1 MSLEK
6 SHRNCRRGCASQK
19 SAGVLLDRTGCLM
32 ANFST
37 ALASGFCFSDQTFVR
52 LVRHPAEENGQREA
66 FAARQSVAGRSP
78 VSEIFCVV
86 SDVHFTDP
94 VSFGSK
100 TCRDRHRQEPPTLL
114 RAFRLSNS
122 ANRAFQDS
130 ARQEFFR
137 SAQTSPDLS

>member
-6 SHRNCRRGCASQK
+6 SHRNCRCCCASQK
-19 SAGVLLDRTGCLM
+19 SAGVLLDRTCLV

-37 ALASGFCFSDQTFVR
+37 ALASGFCFSDQSFVR
-52 LVRHPAEENGQREA
+52 LVRNPAEENGQRET
-66 FAARQSVAGRSP
+66 FAARQSTTRRSP

-100 TCRDRHRQEPPTLL
+100 TYRDRHRQEEPTLL

-122 ANRAFQDS
+122 ASQAFRDS
-130 ARQEFFR
+130 ALRESFR
-137 SAQTSPDLS
+137 SAQTCPDLS